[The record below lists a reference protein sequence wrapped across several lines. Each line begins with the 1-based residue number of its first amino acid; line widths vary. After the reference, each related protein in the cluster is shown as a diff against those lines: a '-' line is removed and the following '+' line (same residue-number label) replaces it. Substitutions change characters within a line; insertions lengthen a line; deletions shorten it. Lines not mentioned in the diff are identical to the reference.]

1 MPGRISWVPLLV
13 TVSIVLGMLL
23 GVAAM
28 TVAAR
33 RADWRSRLL
42 AAVVLTLAI
51 VSHHFTAM
59 GAVEIVPDPT
69 RVISTL
75 TIAPLRLALGI
86 ANAAL
91 TVLGMS
97 IVASLMD
104 RRLRD
109 QSAQTTAALNYMP
122 QGLCMFDATK
132 RLIVC
137 NKQYAAMY
145 GLTDEQTKP
154 GTSLRTILEYR
165 VASGSA

>member
-1 MPGRISWVPLLV
+1 MRSMASVVIGVLFGV
-13 TVSIVLGMLL
+13 TALSIAVRRDTILNTST
-23 GVAAM
+23 AA
-28 TVAAR
+28 
-33 RADWRSRLL
+33 L
-42 AAVVLTLAI
+42 VLTLAI

-75 TIAPLRLALGI
+75 SIAPLGLALGI

-109 QSAQTTAALNYMP
+109 NLIAAGSEFQRNVYSFTRRTRHRYNAELPGERLSKPELAQ
-122 QGLCMFDATK
+122 GKSRC
-132 RLIVC
+132 
-137 NKQYAAMY
+137 
-145 GLTDEQTKP
+145 G
-154 GTSLRTILEYR
+154 
-165 VASGSA
+165 